1 MPALRENSLFC
12 LKSTDLFR
20 KISSQAPYGRRG
32 RESNPRIEVLQT
44 SALPLGYPAG
54 ERISSIA
61 FNRSV
66 STCKE
71 TEFEESKELQEFRV
85 RSVSGAS
92 GLAGIER
99 LNGVSPRQVE
109 RLLSHSELLQLLGL
123 LELLFLAA
131 IPVFLSSTASKCDS
145 RSSRR

>member
-1 MPALRENSLFC
+1 MRRFSVLFSVFLRFFPRESRGN
-12 LKSTDLFR
+12 K
-20 KISSQAPYGRRG
+20 KRRG

-71 TEFEESKELQEFRV
+71 KESEEVQEIRV
-85 RSVSGAS
+85 RRVSGAS

-109 RLLSHSELLQLLGL
+109 RLFSHSELLQLLGL
-123 LELLFLAA
+123 LELLF
-131 IPVFLSSTASKCDS
+131 
-145 RSSRR
+145 